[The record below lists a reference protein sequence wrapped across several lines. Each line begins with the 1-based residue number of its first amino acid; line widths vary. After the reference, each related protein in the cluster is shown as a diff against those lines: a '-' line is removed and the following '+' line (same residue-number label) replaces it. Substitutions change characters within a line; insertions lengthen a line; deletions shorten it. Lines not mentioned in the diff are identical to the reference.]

1 MIERWVYKLE
11 LENMPYRPW
20 RIAAVVLRLL
30 MFSHEYQGIPLI
42 KLYFLLKGVPS
53 FALKQTLVTVWHST
67 LGTRT
72 HVTFPSIKL
81 NTESSDN
88 LECLGG
94 SPGMGEQGT
103 HRCAVDC
110 RDKSE
115 LEGFRVFGDCTEAEI
130 KVVKA
135 PCSRSFITAVHPDL
149 EEAGVCLLIRRYN
162 LPPTR
167 QLSRDA
173 PINLPE
179 KSFKGSVESV
189 KTVSRLNVP
198 WKQFIT
204 QPSTKSAQC
213 ERFRQL
219 LNSLCLPSRQ

>member
-1 MIERWVYKLE
+1 MS
-11 LENMPYRPW
+11 
-20 RIAAVVLRLL
+20 
-30 MFSHEYQGIPLI
+30 SHEYQGIPLI
-42 KLYFLLKGVPS
+42 KRYFMLKGVPL
-53 FALKQTLVTVWHST
+53 FALKQTLTTVWQST

-81 NTESSDN
+81 NTDSLDN
-88 LECLGG
+88 LEGFGRC
-94 SPGMGEQGT
+94 E
-103 HRCAVDC
+103 HRDGWAGYTQVCTGLQWQV
-110 RDKSE
+110 RIGRF
-115 LEGFRVFGDCTEAEI
+115 LVFGDCTEAEI

-135 PCSRSFITAVHPDL
+135 PCPWSFITAVHPDL
-149 EEAGVCLLIRRYN
+149 EQAGVCLLIRRYKP
-162 LPPTR
+162 PPTR
-167 QLSRDA
+167 QLSRDV

-204 QPSTKSAQC
+204 QPSAKSAQC

>member
-1 MIERWVYKLE
+1 M
-11 LENMPYRPW
+11 
-20 RIAAVVLRLL
+20 
-30 MFSHEYQGIPLI
+30 
-42 KLYFLLKGVPS
+42 
-53 FALKQTLVTVWHST
+53 
-67 LGTRT
+67 
-72 HVTFPSIKL
+72 TFPSIKL

-88 LECLGG
+88 LERLGG

-110 RDKSE
+110 RDESE
-115 LEGFRVFGDCTEAEI
+115 LEGFRVFVDCTEAEI
-130 KVVKA
+130 KVVEA
-135 PCSRSFITAVHPDL
+135 PCSRSFITPVHPDL

-167 QLSRDA
+167 QLSHDA

-198 WKQFIT
+198 
-204 QPSTKSAQC
+204 
-213 ERFRQL
+213 
-219 LNSLCLPSRQ
+219 